1 MAEYVNTSGGLL
13 ILPDGSEIKAGDSA
27 EIDAKTV
34 QNVGVSQWIG
44 GGALE
49 AVKPKPVET
58 KREKK

>member
-1 MAEYVNTSGGLL
+1 MAEYINTSGGRL

-34 QNVGVSQWIG
+34 ENAGVSQWIE

-49 AVKPKPVET
+49 AAKPKPVET
-58 KREKK
+58 KRGK